1 MKSLN
6 YNRCPK
12 NNKKLDKKKKK
23 KLSGGNTNT
32 NGKKINL
39 QDISDPTIMSQ
50 RLAEGANPHIVYQYF
65 DKHANYKILSDDEQ
79 KCISLLLDAGA
90 DINQIENR
98 QTVLNIV
105 YSNIKNFDFVI
116 SKGFDTHMKIE
127 DTPITQKIFQQIINY
142 IRFDY
147 EQYLGDE
154 TPGFDN
160 MRPMITNF
168 NKLIRINKINI
179 KVLLDMF
186 DFDIDGLDQTY
197 KNFIYSNL
205 TLLPTFDTLKLESPV
220 FSKNAEFYDEEMM
233 PVEGTARGEFYYNI
247 RDVDANGQITRAFS
261 KLNCDK
267 LKNNPLTRRNWK
279 NSDGTN
285 NRRKVNFE
293 KNNTK
298 NVKNIR

>member
-1 MKSLN
+1 
-6 YNRCPK
+6 
-12 NNKKLDKKKKK
+12 
-23 KLSGGNTNT
+23 
-32 NGKKINL
+32 
-39 QDISDPTIMSQ
+39 MSQ

-65 DKHANYKILSDDEQ
+65 KKHANYYKMLSDDEQ

-90 DINQIENR
+90 DINQIEGR

-105 YSNIKNFDFVI
+105 YNNINNFDFVI

-127 DTPITQKIFQQIINY
+127 DMPITEKIFQQIIDY

-147 EQYLGDE
+147 ETYLNHKAINPGVYIA
-154 TPGFDN
+154 PGFDN

-168 NKLIRINKINI
+168 NKLIRINEINI

-186 DFDIDGLDQTY
+186 DYDIDEFNQTY

-220 FSKNAEFYDEEMM
+220 FSKNAEFYDDEMM
-233 PVEGTARGEFYYNI
+233 PVEGTVRGEFYYNI

-267 LKNNPLTRRNWK
+267 LKNNPLSRRNWK
-279 NSDGTN
+279 NSNGTN
-285 NRRKVNFE
+285 NRRKVNFG